1 MTWRA
6 VLRHLSF
13 PGAPRFSC
21 AGARW
26 AWLPTVFLLAVLA
39 AACSEAPTAAPGP
52 PDALAAKGG
61 IPGPPSNGGDG
72 GDDGTTASDPTVDDT
87 DPDSAPQDT
96 TLDVR
101 VLGTSFDDGS
111 KVEFLLDG
119 SSTKK
124 VQTNATTFVSDTE
137 LVANITISAD
147 AEPELYDVQVTTTKG
162 KKGVGIE
169 LFEIVGPTTDLETA
183 TAESEPG
190 LYDDRKGFYLGEF
203 VVNTKSS
210 NTSNG
215 NYNTRPQ
222 CDEGRSMDLRLPT
235 DADGN
240 PVWPFAGPYSDCQG
254 DGKRSQFHVPGL
266 LFADCPVGSWC
277 PIGTEAHDLA
287 GSGFSPDLNYF
298 FVVDA
303 ENDGF
308 DKRLSARSDDQ
319 PHNVVWTDGTFRVTR
334 WGSDGT
340 PCRWEITAGTAD
352 LWSGETQILPG
363 QQPLSLWAAVH
374 RVDGPCAF

>member
-21 AGARW
+21 ADTPRLS
-26 AWLPTVFLLAVLA
+26 LPLAFLLVAFA
-39 AACSEAPTAAPGP
+39 AACSEAPTAAPVP

-61 IPGPPSNGGDG
+61 TPGPPSGGGGD
-72 GDDGTTASDPTVDDT
+72 DDGTTSSDPTVEDT

-101 VLGTSFDDGS
+101 VFGTSFDAGS
-111 KVEFLLDG
+111 AVELLLDG
-119 SSTKK
+119 NSTKK
-124 VQTNATTFVSDTE
+124 VKTNSTAFVSDTE
-137 LVANITISAD
+137 LVANITIAAD
-147 AEPELYDVQVTTTKG
+147 AEPDLYDVQVTTSKG

-169 LFEIVGPTTDLETA
+169 EFEVVGPTTDLETA
-183 TAESEPG
+183 TAESGPG
-190 LYDDRKGFYLGEF
+190 LYDDGKGFYLGEF

-240 PVWPFAGPYSDCQG
+240 PAWPFAGPYSDCQG

-266 LFADCPVGSWC
+266 LFAACPQGSWC
-277 PIGTEAHDLA
+277 PIGTDGHQE
-287 GSGFSPDLNYF
+287 GSTNFSPDLNYF
-298 FVVDA
+298 FVVDT

-319 PHNVVWTDGTFRVTR
+319 PHNVVWTDGTFRVTW

-352 LWSGETQILPG
+352 LWSGDTQILPG